1 MLNNYINLGFF
12 PTPIHK
18 LQHLSGQFPGYNLYI
33 KRDDQTGLA
42 LGGNKTRKL
51 EYLVKDALDK
61 GCDSLVT
68 IGAAQSN
75 HCRQTAAAANLAGV
89 KCHLLL
95 RGAEPDVIDG
105 NLLLDKLLGATIHW
119 ASHNGR
125 DLDIDNLIAELRQK
139 GENPY
144 LIPVG
149 GSNEV
154 GCLGYVRAIKEL
166 RDQLA
171 EQNERIDYVVF
182 ASCSGGTHAGML
194 LGKQKYSL
202 GSEIV
207 GINIDKKEMGDISL
221 NQHIINVC
229 NKAAPSLNVEW
240 HFGKADVHLVKG
252 YDSAGYGIVTPQ
264 EVNAIS
270 LLAHTEGILLDPVY
284 TARAFAGLI
293 DCLKK
298 RQFPDGSNVLFWHT
312 GGAPSLFH
320 YANDLTGSQ
329 IS

>member
-1 MLNNYINLGFF
+1 MLNNYFNLGFF

-61 GCDSLVT
+61 DCDSLVT

-89 KCHLLL
+89 KSHLLL
-95 RGAEPDVIDG
+95 RGVEPDVIDG

-119 ASHNGR
+119 TSQNGWEIGIN
-125 DLDIDNLIAELRQK
+125 DLIAELRRK

-154 GCLGYVRAIKEL
+154 GCLGYVRSIQEL
-166 RDQLA
+166 RYQLA
-171 EQNERIDYVVF
+171 EQNERIDFIVF
-182 ASCSGGTHAGML
+182 ASCSGGTHAGMV
-194 LGKQKYSL
+194 LGKHIYSL
-202 GSEIV
+202 DSEIV
-207 GINIDKKEMGDISL
+207 GINIDKKEMGDVTL
-221 NQHIINVC
+221 QQHIINVC
-229 NKAAPSLNVEW
+229 NKTAPYLNVER
-240 HFGKADVHLVKG
+240 HFGEADVHLIKG

-264 EVNAIS
+264 EINAIS
-270 LLAHTEGILLDPVY
+270 LLARTEGIFLDPVY
-284 TARAFAGLI
+284 TARAVAGLL

-298 RQFPDGSNVLFWHT
+298 KLFPEGSNVLFWHT

-320 YANDLTGSQ
+320 YANDLAGS
-329 IS
+329 